1 MKVLVTGGGA
11 LLGQGIIR
19 ALRASRFHVQVV
31 AVDPNPLSAG
41 LYWAD
46 SAHLVPMANAPD
58 YAERLY
64 EILDTE
70 RPDIVFV
77 GTDVELS
84 ILAHYRLAWEKDLNT
99 QIVVSRS
106 EVIAIANDKW
116 ETYLFLKRAGFAYPE
131 SALPGD
137 ESRLIQQVGF
147 PLVVKPRV
155 GARSVGLHIVNSQE
169 ELSRVLTPEAII
181 QQCVATDADEYTAG
195 SLTFGTCDA
204 TIVMRRILRD
214 GNTYFAFV
222 DSYSELNA
230 TVRDLASALQAY
242 GPANFQFRL
251 TPDGEVKVFE
261 INARFSGTT
270 PLRAHAGFNEVEM
283 VIENLLEGKP
293 IQQPIVKP
301 LVIIRHMSETVV
313 TPEAIKQIVAPS
325 GSCA

>member
-1 MKVLVTGGGA
+1 MKVLVSGGGA

-19 ALRASRFHVQVV
+19 SLRASRFHAEVV
-31 AVDPNPLSAG
+31 AIDPNPLSAG

-58 YAERLY
+58 YAERLH
-64 EILDTE
+64 EILQAV

-84 ILAHYRLAWEKDLNT
+84 ILAHYRQAWEKELNT

-106 EVIAIANDKW
+106 EVVAIADDKW
-116 ETYLFLKRAGFAYPE
+116 KTYQFLKQTGFSYPE

-137 ESRLIQQVGF
+137 ENRLIEQVGF
-147 PLVVKPRV
+147 PLVVKPRI
-155 GARSVGLHIVNSQE
+155 GARSVGLHIVNSRE
-169 ELSRVLTPEAII
+169 DLARVLTPEAII

-195 SLTFGTCDA
+195 SLTFGTCQA
-204 TIVMRRILRD
+204 TIVMRRILRN
-214 GNTYFAFV
+214 GNTHCAFV
-222 DSYSELNA
+222 DDYPELNA
-230 TVRDLASALQAY
+230 TVRDLSNALQAY

-270 PLRAHAGFNEVEM
+270 PLRGHAGFNEVEM
-283 VIENLLEGKP
+283 VIDYLLQGQP
-293 IQQPIVKP
+293 IQQPTVKP
-301 LVIIRHMSETVV
+301 LVFLRHLSETVV
-313 TPEAIKQIVAPS
+313 RPEAIKQIE
-325 GSCA
+325 GSFGNRA